1 MTRVLI
7 VDDHPIFRQGLR
19 HLIEGV
25 PGLTVVG
32 EAADCPAATRQLEA
46 LRPDVAVVDLN
57 LAGVSGLELIGQCL
71 AMSPPVAA
79 VVLTMHREESTFQAA
94 VAGGAAAYVLK
105 ENASEDVLLAIRSVA
120 AGGFFV
126 SRSLREFL
134 GCPPA
139 GAGPA
144 AAAPAV
150 PSPLATLTPTER
162 RVLRLIGA
170 NRTTKEIAHE
180 LCISPRTVDT
190 HRAHICERLNL
201 HGAQSLLRF
210 ALERR
215 AEL

>member
-25 PGLTVVG
+25 AELTVVG
-32 EAADCPAATRQLEA
+32 EAGDCPAATRQLEA
-46 LRPDVAVVDLN
+46 LRPDVAVVDLS
-57 LAGVSGLELIGQCL
+57 LGGVSGLELIGQCL

-105 ENASEDVLLAIRSVA
+105 ENASEDVLLAIRSVV

-134 GCPPA
+134 GRPPA
-139 GAGPA
+139 GGPA
-144 AAAPAV
+144 AAPSSAQ
-150 PSPLATLTPTER
+150 SPLATLTPTER
-162 RVLRLIGA
+162 RVLRLIAA

-190 HRAHICERLNL
+190 HRAHIGERLNL